1 MQVYIGLGSIS
12 VKPFMIFIKMEYILN
27 SRKKVNVNMFF
38 TPTKDTDEVTEDKV
52 IKLHFMK

>member
-52 IKLHFMK
+52 IKLHSMK